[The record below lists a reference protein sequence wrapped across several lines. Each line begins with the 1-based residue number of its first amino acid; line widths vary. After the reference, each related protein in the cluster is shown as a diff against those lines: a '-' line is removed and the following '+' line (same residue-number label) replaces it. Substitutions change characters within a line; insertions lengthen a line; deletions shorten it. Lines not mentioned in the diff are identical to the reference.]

1 MSPTIGC
8 TESRNMMIVL
18 TRRAKTTGAIFPYL
32 LLFIFFIA
40 GVLRADWDEEK
51 VKINYLIEEIE
62 QLDGVFI
69 RNGNEHSPAKA
80 ANHIRMKMEKAMN
93 SWFAPDK
100 EEWTAEMFI
109 DKIASTSTISG
120 KPYKIKLKT
129 GEIVNAEAW
138 LHQRLKYFPCN
149 P

>member
-1 MSPTIGC
+1 MSQTIGC
-8 TESRNMMIVL
+8 MNSKNMMIVL
-18 TRRAKTTGAIFPYL
+18 TRRAKTAGAILPYL

-69 RNGNEHSPAKA
+69 RNGKEHSPEKA
-80 ANHIRMKMEKAMN
+80 AAHIRLKMKKAME
-93 SWFAPDK
+93 SWFAPNQD
-100 EEWTAEMFI
+100 EWTAEMFI

-120 KPYKIKLKT
+120 KPYQIKFKT

-138 LHQRLKYFPCN
+138 LHQRLIYFPGN